1 MNTRI
6 FASLSNNITSTTKAP
21 RSWNS
26 SAVDEV
32 PLRDSLRV
40 PIFQKTGA
48 EMERTKWVTI
58 QILPALYSFVSAL
71 ICYYLPGTL
80 YRVMT

>member
-1 MNTRI
+1 
-6 FASLSNNITSTTKAP
+6 
-21 RSWNS
+21 
-26 SAVDEV
+26 
-32 PLRDSLRV
+32 
-40 PIFQKTGA
+40 
-48 EMERTKWVTI
+48 MERTKWVTI